1 VHKKISFYLCLA
13 QNIVLDSLGY
23 ERSAQQNI
31 GGFVANV
38 RSVHLNSFNSEKN
51 ISCEHTREIT
61 KLKKNLKVTE
71 YLGEGIVQRRNKE
84 TKLLKTL

>member
-1 VHKKISFYLCLA
+1 MGIYLCLV

-23 ERSAQQNI
+23 ARSAQQNI

-51 ISCEHTREIT
+51 MSGGHTREIT
-61 KLKKNLKVTE
+61 KLKRNLKVTE
-71 YLGEGIVQRRNKE
+71 YLGGGTVQRRNKE
-84 TKLLKTL
+84 TKLLNTL